1 MSKPKPQIRTAKA
14 IERAMRE
21 GTFPTLHEE
30 KRGDG
35 PSEWW
40 LSDNK
45 GKTVRMPRA
54 EAEQVS
60 LSAIVEPDS
69 NGLLPDCAQSWRIKK
84 GHQAPSD
91 RAVAVMTWRSAASKK
106 LTAVELTLLTTA
118 QGQAQELVDMIG
130 IEIRGG
136 ESGHDSIR
144 PVLNRLNLT
153 LRRYLAR

>member
-1 MSKPKPQIRTAKA
+1 
-14 IERAMRE
+14 
-21 GTFPTLHEE
+21 
-30 KRGDG
+30 
-35 PSEWW
+35 
-40 LSDNK
+40 
-45 GKTVRMPRA
+45 
-54 EAEQVS
+54 
-60 LSAIVEPDS
+60 
-69 NGLLPDCAQSWRIKK
+69 
-84 GHQAPSD
+84 
-91 RAVAVMTWRSAASKK
+91 MTWRSAASKK

>member
-1 MSKPKPQIRTAKA
+1 VSKPEPQIRTAKA
-14 IERAMRE
+14 IVRAMHE

-30 KRGDG
+30 KHSDR
-35 PSEWW
+35 PSDWW

-45 GKTVRMPRA
+45 GKTVPVPRA

-60 LSAIVEPDS
+60 HSPVVEPDS

-84 GHQAPSD
+84 GLPSD
-91 RAVAVMTWRSAASKK
+91 RAVAVMAWRSAASKK

-130 IEIRGG
+130 IEIRDG

-153 LRRYLAR
+153 LRRYFAR